1 MIRHFLMAG
10 LVPASFCMANPI
22 AYSEGGCN
30 VAAMGT
36 YARYGIEQHF
46 NGFALDT
53 ALNFN
58 LSLVDVQ
65 SVSFSTG
72 IYKNFGSWRLG
83 PEFTTG
89 LAAVGWEKPF
99 VYTSYAVRGMVDITD
114 TWSITQSIGF
124 QPIPRHIRQGHD
136 IHAWPVLSCGLQ
148 RRF

>member
-99 VYTSYAVRGMVDITD
+99 VYTSYAVRA
-114 TWSITQSIGF
+114 WSTSLIPGRLPNQSDSSPYRVTSDKVTISTPG
-124 QPIPRHIRQGHD
+124 Q
-136 IHAWPVLSCGLQ
+136 S
-148 RRF
+148 